1 MTNPIK
7 SIPAATCTP
16 LILWTKDM
24 VKAQLASD
32 QWVIWAI
39 TAMHQ
44 RQQDAEQIAK
54 ASFIADGVGLSKFDA
69 YPISTCRQLLASGEC
84 LTRALVDD
92 CRGRL
97 SRYAEQI
104 ADALN
109 QAELDRCED
118 EDEKH
123 AFSAALKALKK
134 DRKPRQSKPRAL
146 AASLANDLSLMR
158 YNLKWAEEFIEGKYC
173 EKPKPKEEQAD
184 DKPAIKAVK

>member
-16 LILWTKDM
+16 LILWSKDM

-32 QWVIWAI
+32 TWVIWAI

-44 RQQDAEQIAK
+44 RQQETEQIAK

-69 YPISTCRQLLASGEC
+69 YPISTCRQLLTSGEC
-84 LTRALVDD
+84 LTRSLVDD
-92 CRGRL
+92 CRARL
-97 SRYAEQI
+97 SRYAEQL
-104 ADALN
+104 ADVLN

-118 EDEKH
+118 EDERH

-134 DRKPRQSKPRAL
+134 DNKPRQSKPRPL
-146 AASLANDLSLMR
+146 GKSLENDISLMR

-173 EKPKPKEEQAD
+173 EKPKPKEEKAD
-184 DKPAIKAVK
+184 EQPPVKAVK